1 MANDIPEVIEAL
13 KQQPVFQLSLADKEL
28 FHSNFL
34 AWLATGYPEFFI
46 SVLEKMSTQD
56 GKIICTNSWKK
67 DFLNNGL
74 KVKREYNN
82 FDLCILANGKPV
94 FVLENKNKSIP
105 YLNQLEEYN
114 AKLEGSDAERLLL
127 SLATDIPER
136 KSIEKA
142 GWKIVS
148 YKELG
153 VAMENS
159 KDKLPSDVYPKSL
172 IEDYQ
177 KFVSNL
183 AELSEKLLGI
193 DSYFVDN
200 EILVKLA
207 DCRLDDLAQKIRYSS
222 FAAKLSSK
230 EINGRKIIIADAKK
244 IKEKEVGTVYANQDY
259 TSRGGA
265 TGIIELAVK
274 VDAQYALKIQIQGEK
289 YRHALE
295 WIGDNKCTKDEMT
308 EHLEKYEKMGFFTFE
323 GDNIFG
329 EEAASYPTSPEKMDD
344 KRNNANNKISG
355 YNNFGLGFQYRYVKI
370 TKRELK
376 YQDLLDHIIKD
387 LSRFVEF

>member
-34 AWLATGYPEFFI
+34 AWLATDYPEFFI

-114 AKLEGSDAERLLL
+114 AKLKESGAERLLL
-127 SLATDIPER
+127 SLATDIPDRE
-136 KSIEKA
+136 SIEKA

-183 AELSEKLLGI
+183 VELSEKLLGI

-244 IKEKEVGTVYANQDY
+244 IKEKEIKPGTVYANQDY

-265 TGIIELAVK
+265 TGIIELAVMVNDK
-274 VDAQYALKIQIQGEK
+274 HALKIQIQGDK

-308 EHLEKYEKMGFFTFE
+308 EHLEKYKKMGFFTFE

-329 EEAASYPTSPEKMDD
+329 EEAASYPLSDKMD
-344 KRNNANNKISG
+344 KRNNENNKIQG

-370 TKRELK
+370 KNKKLSCN
-376 YQDLLDHIIKD
+376 DLLVHMIED
-387 LSRFVEF
+387 LSNFVK